1 VDFRILGPLEVV
13 DERGPVEISGANA
26 RAVLAALL
34 LDADRP
40 VSSAS
45 LIETVWGAEP
55 PDSAPAMLRNAVS
68 QLRRQFGEA
77 IETTTL
83 GYRLR
88 LGTNTLDARR
98 FTDLVESGRA
108 ARRSGDAEQAASA
121 LGSALD
127 LWRGHPLDGVARN
140 GEFDLRTNELE
151 ALRRAA
157 EIDRIDADL
166 ELGGNES
173 AIVTEAGRLVEED
186 PYNER
191 LRAQLMT
198 ALYRVGR
205 QADALDAYQDARR
218 ALAVDLGLEP
228 GEGLRELE
236 RRILQ
241 HDPQLEAH
249 AREATRPRPR
259 PWWLLG
265 VAAAVAVSAV
275 AVVVVTGGSKPRVYS
290 VPSSSLAAL
299 DPHTGQLLSTSSL
312 GGTPTSVSADAFGSW
327 TATKNRTVV
336 RSSNDGRI
344 VETSGVGFAP
354 VDVAQYGRT
363 VWLVSRGD
371 LRRVTRLRAG
381 ELTTYVLG
389 SRNEQAGGGG
399 RELHVAADAGGAWV
413 GDGGSG
419 IYRLDGDAARLVATE
434 PDGLGSQ
441 HGGDLVIGGGSVW
454 VSDASHDGVVTRL
467 DPVTGGELA
476 SISIDTGTEAN
487 GPATFGDGALWTIGR
502 GERTVWR
509 VGTEANAITQTI
521 ELGVG
526 TVGLAFTDGTLWA
539 ANELDRTLQ
548 QIDPHQGRVVK
559 KWHFTRTPVAVAAS
573 GKRVWIAFS

>member
-40 VSSAS
+40 LSAAS
-45 LIETVWGAEP
+45 LIETVWGTDP
-55 PDSAPAMLRNAVS
+55 PGSAPAMLRNAVS
-68 QLRRQFGEA
+68 QLRRQLGEA
-77 IETTTL
+77 IETTTV
-83 GYRLR
+83 GYRLH
-88 LGTNTLDARR
+88 LGRNTLDAQT
-98 FTDLVESGRA
+98 FTNLVESGRA
-108 ARRSGDAEQAASA
+108 ARRFGDAEQAASA

-127 LWRGHPLDGVARN
+127 LWRGQPLDGVGRN

-157 EIDRIDADL
+157 VIDRIDADL

-173 AIVTEAGRLVEED
+173 EIVTEAGRLVAEE

-241 HDPQLEAH
+241 HDPQLEAQS
-249 AREATRPRPR
+249 RETITSRPR

-265 VAAAVAVSAV
+265 LAAAVAVLAV
-275 AVVVVTGGSKPRVYS
+275 ALVLVTGGSKAKVYS
-290 VPSSSLAAL
+290 VPASSLAAL
-299 DPHTGQLLSTSSL
+299 DPQTGQLLNTASL
-312 GGTPTSVSADAFGSW
+312 GGMPTSVTADAAGSW
-327 TATKNRTVV
+327 TATTNRTVV
-336 RSSNDGRI
+336 RSSNRGRI

-354 VDVAQYGRT
+354 VDIAQHGGT

-389 SRNEQAGGGG
+389 SGTEQAGGAG

-413 GDGGSG
+413 GDGASA
-419 IYRLDGDAARLVATE
+419 IYRLDGDVARLVATE

-467 DPVTGGELA
+467 DPVTGGEVA
-476 SISIDTGTEAN
+476 SISIDTGTSAN
-487 GPATFGDGALWTIGR
+487 GPATFGDGALWTTSR
-502 GERTVWR
+502 SERTVWR
-509 VGTEANAITQTI
+509 IGTEANAITQTF
-521 ELGVG
+521 ELRRG
-526 TVGLAFTDGTLWA
+526 TVGLAFTDGALWA
-539 ANELDRTLQ
+539 ANEIDRTVQ
-548 QIDPHQGRVVK
+548 RIDPEQGLVLKTWR
-559 KWHFTRTPVAVAAS
+559 FSRTPVAIAAS
-573 GKRVWIAFS
+573 GKRVWVAFS

>member
-34 LDADRP
+34 LDAERP

-55 PDSAPAMLRNAVS
+55 PDSAPAMLRNAIS
-68 QLRRQFGEA
+68 QLRRQLGEA
-77 IETTTL
+77 IETTTV

-88 LGTNTLDARR
+88 LGPNTLDAQT

-108 ARRSGDAEQAASA
+108 ARRAGYAEQASSA

-127 LWRGHPLDGVARN
+127 LWRGHPLDGVGRN

-157 EIDRIDADL
+157 VIERIDADL

-173 AIVTEAGRLVEED
+173 AIVAEAGRLVEEE

-218 ALAVDLGLEP
+218 ALAGDLGLEP

-241 HDPQLEAH
+241 HDPQLEAQS
-249 AREATRPRPR
+249 RETIKSRGRS
-259 PWWLLG
+259 WWLLG

-275 AVVVVTGGSKPRVYS
+275 ALVMVTGGSTTRVYS
-290 VPSSSLAAL
+290 VPASSLAAL
-299 DPHTGQLLSTSSL
+299 DAQTGQLLNTASL
-312 GGTPTSVSADAFGSW
+312 GGTPTSVTADASGAW
-327 TATKNRTVV
+327 TATTNRTVV
-336 RSSNDGRI
+336 RSSNRGGI
-344 VETSGVGFAP
+344 VQTFGVGFAP
-354 VDVAQYGRT
+354 VDIAQYGRT
-363 VWLVSRGD
+363 VWLVSRGY
-371 LRRVTRLRAG
+371 LRQVTRFQAG
-381 ELTTYVLG
+381 ELNTYVLG
-389 SRNEQAGGGG
+389 TRNGQAGGAG

-441 HGGDLVIGGGSVW
+441 HGGDLVVGGGSVW

-476 SISIDTGTEAN
+476 SISIDTGTQAN

-502 GERTVWR
+502 SERTVWR
-509 VGTEANAITQTI
+509 IGTEANAITQTI

-526 TVGLAFTDGTLWA
+526 TVGLAFTDGALWA
-539 ANELDRTLQ
+539 ANEIDRTLQ
-548 QIDPHQGRVVK
+548 RIDPHQGRVAK
-559 KWHFTRTPVAVAAS
+559 TWHFTRTPVAVAAS
-573 GKRVWIAFS
+573 GKRVWVAFS